1 MTQKPALL
9 PHFSVN
15 RPVTVIM
22 GFIALLV
29 VGYIAYSQ
37 IPLELFPSGYQNPW
51 MGVWVP
57 YRNTNPWEVE
67 DRITKPVEETLR
79 TVRGIKK
86 MNSRSQTSGCWISM
100 NFQSGTDMNVAYLQV
115 RDRLDRVMPE
125 LPDDVKRTYIRK
137 WSDDDSP
144 ILWAAIAMEQKP
156 DDVYYLIESNVKRP
170 LERIDGVAN
179 VQIWGADQKYI
190 QIELH
195 QDRIKAHRVNIYALI
210 QQLQRDNFSLASGY
224 VRDSGQKVYIRSLA
238 KYETIQDVENIPLK
252 SAVTSRHGTGT
263 GLQPPVSSL
272 KLKDIATIKY
282 DTGER
287 RWHREV
293 DGKPTVMIGVFR
305 ESGANIVA
313 VTEAVQKK
321 WDEEISKRPG
331 MRGTDLQIL
340 FNQGDLIKNSINNL
354 KTTGLWGG
362 LFAVIVLFF
371 FLRRVRVTLIITLA
385 IPISLLITM
394 TFLYFFG
401 WSLNMMTMMG
411 MMVGVGMVVDNSI
424 VVVENIY
431 RMKQSG
437 ASSRAAAITGASE
450 VALAVTM
457 ATLTTAVVFLP
468 LILMNDDAGFRFY
481 MLRIGLP
488 VVVALVGSL
497 FVALIF
503 IPLGAS
509 RIISESSR
517 GFSRNAKGEGRSE
530 TGNRQQATGNRQ
542 QAERAGDNPKSLIV
556 RANRLY
562 QRVLRWTL
570 THRVDATLIAAL
582 ILWSMAFAHG
592 KVQKTDQGRG
602 NLNDFWISYDM
613 PDYYDDDKTKEILD
627 QARAFLDGKREKYN
641 IRTIEVGYYRGWGRL
656 RVFLHPPEED
666 AWWQVVYANVRSWIR
681 PSTPRRMILK
691 DVVEDVK
698 KNAPEFVGVRR
709 RINWEGG
716 EGDQGSVSIS
726 LYGEDTATLLVLS
739 KEVERRLRAIPDLI
753 DVDTEMERGNDEIR
767 LQIDREQTR
776 KYGVGSQVIAATI
789 SYALREIELPTYRTA
804 EKEIPV
810 RAFLKKGDRETL
822 QQLESMTFRSASG
835 KDIPLGAL
843 VKPTIQKG
851 FGRIYHEDGKT
862 ILRVTAVTTKDDMK
876 EISQKIDRA
885 MKGFEMPRGY
895 QWNKTGRFTKMEES
909 GSTMTFALIMSIT
922 FVFLLMGVLF
932 ESFILPLCVLLSIPF
947 AFFGV
952 YWTLYL
958 TKTTQDI
965 MSMIGIIILIG
976 IVVNNAIV
984 LVDLVNRLR
993 KEGYA
998 RFDALL
1004 EAGRHR
1010 FRPILMTSF
1019 TTVFG
1024 LLPMAVGNAN
1034 LIGMP
1039 YAPMGRTMMGGLL
1052 ASTAMTLVIV
1062 PLFYTF
1068 LDDLRELWKRLIAAA
1083 FAPRGKRQAAVS
1095 EAG

>member
-1 MTQKPALL
+1 MTEKPALL

-67 DRITKPVEETLR
+67 DRIAKPVEETLR
-79 TVRGIKK
+79 TVRGIKN
-86 MNSRSQTSGCWISM
+86 MRSYSQNRGCWISM
-100 NFQSGTDMNVAYLQV
+100 RFQSDTDMNVAYLQV

-137 WSDDDSP
+137 WSDDDNP
-144 ILWAAIAMEQKP
+144 IIWAAIAMEQKP
-156 DDVYYLIESNVKRP
+156 DDVYHLIESNVKRP

-210 QQLQRDNFSLASGY
+210 GQLQRDNFSLASGY

-238 KYETIQDVENIPLK
+238 KYESIQDVENIPLK
-252 SAVTSRHGTGT
+252 NVILKGSAVTSRQGAGTS
-263 GLQPPVSSL
+263 LRSAAASL

-293 DGKPTVMIGVFR
+293 DGMPTVMIGLFR

-313 VTEAVQKK
+313 VTEAVREK

-331 MRGTDLQIL
+331 MRGTDLKIL
-340 FNQGDLIKNSINNL
+340 FDQGSLIKESINNL

-394 TFLYFFG
+394 TFLYFLG

-468 LILMNDDAGFRFY
+468 LILMNDDAGFRFF

-497 FVALIF
+497 FVALVF

-509 RIISESSR
+509 KIISETSR
-517 GFSRNAKGEGRSE
+517 GFSKNTKGEVE
-530 TGNRQQATGNRQ
+530 
-542 QAERAGDNPKSLIV
+542 NPKSLIA
-556 RANRLY
+556 RTSRFY

-582 ILWSMAFAHG
+582 ILWSMTFAQG
-592 KVQKTDQGRG
+592 KVQKTDQGHG

-613 PDYYDDDKTKEILD
+613 PDYYDEDKTKEILD
-627 QARAFLDGKREKYN
+627 QARAFLDSKREEYN
-641 IRTIEVGYYRGWGRL
+641 IRTIEVGYRQGGWGRL
-656 RVFLHPPEED
+656 RVFLHPSTED
-666 AWWQVVYANVRSWIR
+666 AWWQVVYGNLKAWIS
-681 PSTPRRMILK
+681 PAAPRRMILK

-709 RINWEGG
+709 RINWQSG
-716 EGDQGSVSIS
+716 ESDQESVTLS
-726 LYGEDTATLLVLS
+726 LYGEDTATLIVLS
-739 KEVERRLRAIPDLI
+739 KEVERRLQAIPDLI
-753 DVDTEMERGNDEIR
+753 DVETEMERGDDEIR

-776 KYGVGSQVIAATI
+776 KYGVGSQVIAGTI
-789 SYALREIELPTYRTA
+789 SYALREIELPTYRTP

-810 RAFLKKGDRETL
+810 RAFLKKEDRETL

-843 VKPTIQKG
+843 VKPTIHKG

-862 ILRVTAVTTKDDMK
+862 VLRVTAVTTKDDLK
-876 EISQKIDRA
+876 EISKKIDRA

-909 GSTMTFALIMSIT
+909 DSTMTFALIMSIT

-958 TKTTQDI
+958 TNTTQDI

-993 KEGYA
+993 KEGYS

-1024 LLPMAVGNAN
+1024 LLPMAVGNAS

-1062 PLFYTF
+1062 PLFYTL

-1083 FAPRGKRQAAVS
+1083 FGPRGKKETAVS

>member
-1 MTQKPALL
+1 MTEKAALL
-9 PHFSVN
+9 PHFSVT
-15 RPVTVIM
+15 RPITVIM

-37 IPLELFPSGYQNPW
+37 IPVELFPSGYQNPW

-57 YRNTNPWEVE
+57 YRDTNPWEVE
-67 DRITKPVEETLR
+67 DRIAKPVEETLR
-79 TVRGIKK
+79 TVRGIKN
-86 MNSRSQTSGCWISM
+86 MRSNSRTSGCWISM
-100 NFQSGTDMNVAYLQV
+100 SFQSDTDMSVAYLQV

-125 LPDDVKRTYIRK
+125 LPDDVNRTYIRK
-137 WSDDDSP
+137 WSEEDSP
-144 ILWAAIAMEQKP
+144 IIWAAIAMEQKP
-156 DDVYYLIESNVKRP
+156 DDAYYLVESNVKLP

-179 VQIWGADQKYI
+179 VQIWGADEKYI

-210 QQLQRDNFSLASGY
+210 QQLQQDNFSLASGY
-224 VRDSGQKVYIRSLA
+224 VRDNGQKVYVRSLA
-238 KYETIQDVENIPLK
+238 KYETLEEVENIPLR
-252 SAVTSRHGTGT
+252 SASASFPGAGTS
-263 GLQPPVSSL
+263 LPPPVSSL
-272 KLKDIATIKY
+272 KLKDIATIRY
-282 DTGER
+282 DTGE
-287 RWHREV
+287 HRQHQEV

-305 ESGANIVA
+305 ESGANIVT
-313 VTEAVQKK
+313 VTEEVRKK

-331 MRGTDLQIL
+331 MNGMDIQIL
-340 FNQGDLIKNSINNL
+340 FDQGALIKDSIDNL

-394 TFLYFFG
+394 TFLYFIG

-424 VVVENIY
+424 VVVENIF

-450 VALAVTM
+450 VSLAVTM

-468 LILMNDDAGFRFY
+468 LILMNDDAGFRFF

-497 FVALIF
+497 LVALIF

-509 RIISESSR
+509 RIISEASR
-517 GFSRNAKGEGRSE
+517 GFSGNTGGEVQSTSEAKKRKS
-530 TGNRQQATGNRQ
+530 
-542 QAERAGDNPKSLIV
+542 DSLIDKT
-556 RANRLY
+556 NRLY

-570 THRVDATLIAAL
+570 THRMDAALIAVV
-582 ILWSMAFAHG
+582 ILWSMTFAQG
-592 KVQKTDQGRG
+592 KVQKTDQGQG

-613 PDYYDDDKTKEILD
+613 PDYYDQEKTKEILD
-627 QARAFLDGKREKYN
+627 QARAFLDTNREKYH
-641 IRTIEVGYYRGWGRL
+641 IRTIEAGYHRGGSGRL

-666 AWWQVVYANVRSWIR
+666 AWWYMVYGQLKSWLV
-681 PSTPRRMILK
+681 PSAPRRMLLK

-698 KNAPEFVGVRR
+698 KNGPEFVGVRR

-716 EGDQGSVSIS
+716 GGDQGSVSIT
-726 LYGEDTATLLVLS
+726 LHGEDTATLLVLS
-739 KEVERRLRAIPDLI
+739 EEVERRLRAIPDLI
-753 DVDTEMERGNDEIR
+753 DVDTEMERGDDEIR
-767 LQIDREQTR
+767 LQMDREQTR
-776 KYGVGSQVIAATI
+776 KYGVSSQVIAGTI
-789 SYALREIELPTYRTA
+789 SYALREIELPRFRTP

-810 RAFLKKGDRETL
+810 RAFLKKEDRETL
-822 QQLESMTFRSASG
+822 QQLESMTFRSVSG

-843 VKPTIQKG
+843 VKPTIHKG
-851 FGRIYHEDGKT
+851 FGRIYREDGKT
-862 ILRVTAVTTKDDMK
+862 VLRVTAVTTRDDLK
-876 EISQKIDRA
+876 ELSQKIDQA
-885 MKGFEMPRGY
+885 MNGFEMPRGY
-895 QWNKTGRFTKMEES
+895 QWSKTGRFATMEES
-909 GSTMTFALIMSIT
+909 GGTMAFALIMSIT

-932 ESFILPLCVLLSIPF
+932 ESFILPLCVLLTIPF

-958 TKTTQDI
+958 TNTTQDI

-993 KEGYA
+993 KEGYS
-998 RFDALL
+998 RTDALM
-1004 EAGRHR
+1004 EAGKHR

-1024 LLPMAVGNAN
+1024 LLPMALGNAS

-1052 ASTAMTLVIV
+1052 ASTVMTLVIV

-1068 LDDLRELWKRLIAAA
+1068 LDDLREWWKRLILAA
-1083 FAPRGKRQAAVS
+1083 FGARGAKRMAATEVT
-1095 EAG
+1095 